1 MNTFIKMLFIPVIF
15 IATTSCVTVHDEHQ
29 PPSERL
35 SSLHSDGPRKRVLIL
50 PFINDSIEKDP
61 SIAKAGRDA
70 LILGLNQTDNFV
82 IVDNQD
88 IPKNLNEYLKEG
100 GYNFE
105 EIAKFASELGISGII
120 EGRIK
125 KVRAKQTGDSVG
137 LIRSEKNKIEATLT
151 VRAYS
156 PNQRKEVL
164 NETRE
169 GTSTAESRHFAD
181 QETAELPMGPL
192 DITLVKEA
200 LYSACQ
206 GMILPLIKALDKIS
220 WQGRIALVKGDRI
233 YLTAGKLTGLNI
245 GDILRVSG
253 EGNDIYDPGTGV
265 LIGHAPGNMKGTL
278 EVISYF
284 GKDGAIALI
293 HSGSNF
299 KENDG
304 VELY

>member
-1 MNTFIKMLFIPVIF
+1 MIFPLFLL
-15 IATTSCVTVHDEHQ
+15 ATISCVTVHDDHQ
-29 PPSERL
+29 APSERL
-35 SSLHSDGPRKRVLIL
+35 GKLHSDGPRKRVLIL
-50 PFINDSIEKDP
+50 PFINDSVEKDP
-61 SIAKAGRDA
+61 SVAKAGRDA

-82 IVDNQD
+82 ILDNQD
-88 IPKNLNEYLKEG
+88 IPKNLNDYLKDG
-100 GYNFE
+100 SYNFE
-105 EIAKFASELGISGII
+105 EIAKLASQLGVTGII
-120 EGRIK
+120 EGKVK
-125 KVRAKQTGDSVG
+125 KVRSKLTGDSVG
-137 LIRSEKNKIEATLT
+137 LIRSEKNRVEATLS

-156 PNQRKEVL
+156 PVQRKEVMS
-164 NETRE
+164 ETRE
-169 GTSTAESRHFAD
+169 GTSSSESHHIAD
-181 QETAELPMGPL
+181 PNATDLPMGPL
-192 DITLVKEA
+192 DLDLVKEA
-200 LYSACQ
+200 LYSASQ
-206 GMILPLIKALDKIS
+206 GMVLPLIKALDKIA
-220 WQGRIALVKGDRI
+220 WQARIALVKGDRI

-253 EGNDIYDPGTGV
+253 EGDDIFDPATGV